1 MRYLALALILLFA
14 DAASAQRPN
23 TVTMTCAQAQG
34 LLASRGALVMSTGGH
49 TFDRFVASGRFC
61 EAWTEHRQREA
72 ASIDTAC
79 VALLGQVAHGDRRMD
94 QH

>member
-61 EAWTEHRQREA
+61 EFDERVEP
-72 ASIDTAC
+72 ASAPTLDTPYC
-79 VALLGQVAHGDRRMD
+79 PLGYTCEIGAPFWWD
-94 QH
+94 